1 MFLRK
6 TPLSVRGVL
15 FYYER
20 EKMRYRT
27 RNMSEAAAL
36 LADDTIKTSYEGL
49 EPTNKPNIFK
59 FIIATEASQE
69 DFDTWVGRYV
79 NNEILVS
86 PKRYDEQLNMLRDR
100 VNIAK
105 N

>member
-1 MFLRK
+1 MK
-6 TPLSVRGVL
+6 
-15 FYYER
+15 
-20 EKMRYRT
+20 YRT
-27 RNMSEAAAL
+27 RNMTEAAAL
-36 LADDTIKTSYEGL
+36 LADETIKTNYESL

-59 FIIATEASQE
+59 FVIATDASPE
-69 DFDTWVGRYV
+69 DFDTWVAAYV
-79 NNEILVS
+79 NNETMVR